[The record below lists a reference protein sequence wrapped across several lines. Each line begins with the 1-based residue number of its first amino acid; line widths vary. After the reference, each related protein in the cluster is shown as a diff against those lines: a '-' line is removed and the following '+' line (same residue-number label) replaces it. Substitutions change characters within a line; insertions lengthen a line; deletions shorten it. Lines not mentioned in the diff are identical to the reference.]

1 MNATF
6 EYTAAINTL
15 RDFSEK
21 EAGLGV
27 EIQSSEY
34 PVRFVFKPES
44 PEQMSLLEDNVIEK
58 KTGELIIT
66 CGLSSKVENTLDFLM
81 DATIL
86 KKLIR
91 IAEKTSYL
99 YYHSFCERAL
109 SDNKNEKQKGD

>member
-15 RDFSEK
+15 RDFSGK

-27 EIQSSEY
+27 EILSSEY

-109 SDNKNEKQKGD
+109 SEQTFTKPND